1 VCYLDIPF
9 GIAAAVARRH
19 PGVATSFGQFTRGIG
34 GAVGVALLGAVM
46 AGALPS
52 GQELT
57 AAEMTGALHRAFL
70 VATLVSAVAVVMA
83 IRIAGGPPGSATG

>member
-1 VCYLDIPF
+1 MCYLDIPF

-19 PGVATSFGQFTRGIG
+19 PGVATSFGQLTRSIG
-34 GAVGVALLGAVM
+34 SAVGVALLGAVM

-52 GQELT
+52 GQEPT
-57 AAEMTGALHRAFL
+57 AAEMTGALHRAFW